1 MNVFF
6 SCDMEG
12 CCGVTSW
19 LDTGDEGE
27 DYGAFCAAQHRMT
40 CETAAACAAAV
51 DAEAERIL
59 VKDAHGLGR
68 NIDLAALPE
77 QVQVNR
83 GWSGD
88 IYGMMSGIH
97 RGQWDAVCLIGYH
110 SGAGFGGS
118 PLGHTLS
125 REVDSIEMNGA
136 LIDELTLSVYTA
148 ACFGVPVCF
157 VSGDAGVCEQAQSLI
172 PGVATVPTG
181 KGDGGSVTCLHPAL
195 AETRIHDTL
204 LTQLNSGNYEQCRVE
219 LPASFDVYVRYKNE
233 PDAYAASFYPGAEL
247 SDERTLHFSSID
259 FCEILRLF
267 HFIL

>member
-1 MNVFF
+1 M
-6 SCDMEG
+6 
-12 CCGVTSW
+12 
-19 LDTGDEGE
+19 
-27 DYGAFCAAQHRMT
+27 
-40 CETAAACAAAV
+40 
-51 DAEAERIL
+51 
-59 VKDAHGLGR
+59 
-68 NIDLAALPE
+68 
-77 QVQVNR
+77 
-83 GWSGD
+83 
-88 IYGMMSGIH
+88 
-97 RGQWDAVCLIGYH
+97 
-110 SGAGFGGS
+110 
-118 PLGHTLS
+118 
-125 REVDSIEMNGA
+125 
-136 LIDELTLSVYTA
+136 
-148 ACFGVPVCF
+148 CF